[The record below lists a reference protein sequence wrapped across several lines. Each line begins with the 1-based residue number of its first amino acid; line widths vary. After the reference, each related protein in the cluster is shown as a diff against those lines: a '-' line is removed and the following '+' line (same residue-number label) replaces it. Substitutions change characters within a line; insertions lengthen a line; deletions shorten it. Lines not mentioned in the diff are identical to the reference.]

1 MYDICMIYV
10 ILCNNNIHK
19 VGQKYCCLKAWWWI
33 LREPVTQLRR
43 SSHFKMDHHP
53 SGPARLP
60 AMEISPVMWTT
71 LYIIE
76 YIYIYIHI
84 YIWYIYIHIYIYQL
98 ILTIYMIIYGLEA
111 MYQPGML
118 PPKKSLPFKGAWAE
132 PRIEICGDSC
142 AIPWS
147 WSRIPQKNKT
157 HTYIYIIH
165 II

>member
-76 YIYIYIHI
+76 YIYIYTYI
-84 YIWYIYIHIYIYQL
+84 YDIYIYIYIYISINSNYLYDYIWLGSHVPTRDAPPQEVPSLQRSLSRASNRNMWWLLRNTLEL
-98 ILTIYMIIYGLEA
+98 I
-111 MYQPGML
+111 QN
-118 PPKKSLPFKGAWAE
+118 PPKK
-132 PRIEICGDSC
+132 
-142 AIPWS
+142 
-147 WSRIPQKNKT
+147 
-157 HTYIYIIH
+157 
-165 II
+165 